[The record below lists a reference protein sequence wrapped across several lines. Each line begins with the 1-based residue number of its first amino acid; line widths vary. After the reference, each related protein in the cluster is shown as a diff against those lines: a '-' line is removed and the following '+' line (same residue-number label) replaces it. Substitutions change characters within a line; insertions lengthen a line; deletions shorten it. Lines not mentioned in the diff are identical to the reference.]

1 VPTGA
6 HIVEVDGKLHELR
19 AAKSRE
25 LNLTV
30 SGKFTVNETKVLSC
44 CAEGPRPALSNIRN
58 GCRKTSLLAI
68 CLRPLVD
75 TIDDY

>member
-1 VPTGA
+1 MPTGA

-30 SGKFTVNETKVLSC
+30 SGKFTVNETKVFV
-44 CAEGPRPALSNIRN
+44 
-58 GCRKTSLLAI
+58 LL
-68 CLRPLVD
+68 C
-75 TIDDY
+75 